1 MQIRYLKKKLQE
13 AKKKKVL
20 LVYVNYTRWRI
31 QAFFFASGGNFFFS
45 EKGWDKIQ
53 IEIVLDHTFIN
64 LTV

>member
-1 MQIRYLKKKLQE
+1 MQIRYLKKFLQE
-13 AKKKKVL
+13 AKKLSTASLRKL
-20 LVYVNYTRWRI
+20 YTVADSSTFLQVVVI
-31 QAFFFASGGNFFFS
+31 FFFS